1 MTIKYKKKLGQNFL
15 VDKNILKKIINF
27 SLIKNH
33 DCILEIGP
41 GSGNLTNE
49 ILKKN
54 PKKMKVIEKDE
65 NLIPILLKKFDKK
78 IDILNCDILKI
89 DEKKLFESKCKV
101 FGNLP
106 YNIST
111 KIISK
116 WILNLDDEP
125 WFDEMYLMFQ
135 KEVAERIIANVN
147 TKNYGRIS
155 ILSNWK
161 FNIEKIVDI
170 YPSSFKPKPKVDST
184 LLVFTPKNEFYNLK
198 NSKNLEYIT
207 NIFFSQ
213 KRKMIK
219 KPLKFLFKN
228 FEDISKKLSL
238 DLNSRPQNLDNLTYY
253 KICDIYETLI
263 N

>member
-33 DCILEIGP
+33 DYILEIGP

-49 ILKKN
+49 ILNKN

-135 KEVAERIIANVN
+135 KEVAERIVS
-147 TKNYGRIS
+147 KKDKKSYGRLS
-155 ILSNWK
+155 ILAQWRLDCEIL
-161 FNIEKIVDI
+161 FDI
-170 YPSSFKPKPKVDST
+170 KPSCFYPVPKVEST
-184 LLVFTPKNEFYNLK
+184 LVKFTPKRNFIKIK
-198 NSKNLEYIT
+198 NIKNLEKVT
-207 NIFFSQ
+207 SLFFNQ
-213 KRKMIK
+213 RRKKIK
-219 KPLKFLFKN
+219 NVIKSL
-228 FEDISKKLSL
+228 ISKNNITDNISV
-238 DLNSRPQNLDNLTYY
+238 DLNLRPQNLSPDFYY
-253 KICDIYETLI
+253 NMVKIIES